1 MTITNEH
8 REDVYRFIRN
18 LIKDKRKYLK
28 GQQQHHNIQSF
39 DDEYNEMLSV
49 EGMNTSEVTDNS

>member
-8 REDVYRFIRN
+8 REDVYRFIWS

-49 EGMNTSEVTDNS
+49 EGMNISEVTDNS

>member
-28 GQQQHHNIQSF
+28 GQQQHHYIQSF

-49 EGMNTSEVTDNS
+49 EGMNISEVTDNS